1 MEIRSLTQKDADLFW
16 HLRLEA
22 LENEPLAFSADAA
35 AHRLTTPESMSGR
48 IVSASGETFILVG
61 FVENQPAGIAGFFR
75 SAEQKSLHTGR
86 IWGVYV
92 KAQYR
97 GQGIG
102 RALMVDALRRA
113 RQQPTLERIT
123 IAVTSH
129 QSAARALYLS
139 LGFRIYGHEPRALKV
154 GDIYANEEHMVLDI

>member
-1 MEIRSLTQKDADLFW
+1 
-16 HLRLEA
+16 
-22 LENEPLAFSADAA
+22 
-35 AHRLTTPESMSGR
+35 
-48 IVSASGETFILVG
+48 
-61 FVENQPAGIAGFFR
+61 
-75 SAEQKSLHTGR
+75 
-86 IWGVYV
+86 VYV

-154 GDIYANEEHMVLDI
+154 GDIYADEEHMVLDI